1 MVLKLAMYGTY
12 NSDIQ
17 KFCKPVLIIVTV
29 LITVT
34 FKKFPSLWLILETKV
49 AKIPLEV
56 RFFKSLASDIEIMIG
71 NT

>member
-1 MVLKLAMYGTY
+1 MYGTY

-17 KFCKPVLIIVTV
+17 KFCKPVLIIETV
-29 LITVT
+29 HITMK
-34 FKKFPSLWLILETKV
+34 FKQFPSLWLTLETKV

-56 RFFKSLASDIEIMIG
+56 RFFKSLASDIERMIG